1 MQVRW
6 WWFWGVGFGMG
17 EILLGVLG
25 VVLSDFKEIMQ
36 TVTIS
41 SLSSYTVL
49 LLVLRPYD
57 P

>member
-1 MQVRW
+1 
-6 WWFWGVGFGMG
+6 MG

-36 TVTIS
+36 SVTIS
-41 SLSSYTVL
+41 SLSGYTVL